1 MEKKMDQI
9 LAFEEPVNVNENIFR
24 NEIWS
29 AFARALNQKK
39 NLILDFRNVNFIVST
54 VVPKLCCF
62 GEIAKR
68 SGIQVEIIP
77 NTKLAIYLAE
87 MGFWRIATQNGL
99 FIFDERYLDFN
110 LLDKKV
116 TNALFCIE
124 KEALKHKY
132 IDTFEFADWAD
143 ERTKYKYWIRAEL
156 TGISNT
162 VGNGYYIVDNIP
174 EQCRAVLKTVSGFVG
189 YSEYTSEDTILG
201 PIVEL
206 VHNAVWHSHGK
217 CYFFVQTSRYKGEY
231 GRIGIDISVSDT
243 GCGLYKSL
251 VDKYDNDSFKYYKK
265 KDFEKLTDKV
275 EQNYYSIVEALFFR
289 EQSETRGL
297 YDIITDLSRE
307 PRKYFCELHLI
318 NGNIAV
324 DLEEGQKRGKNGV
337 ILDKY
342 DISNFVDNGISDIL
356 KKKKKYFS
364 VMRDI
369 DFSFCVD
376 IGITIPL

>member
-1 MEKKMDQI
+1 MRICDKN
-9 LAFEEPVNVNENIFR
+9 FEQ
-24 NEIWS
+24 
-29 AFARALNQKK
+29 L
-39 NLILDFRNVNFIVST
+39 
-54 VVPKLCCF
+54 
-62 GEIAKR
+62 
-68 SGIQVEIIP
+68 
-77 NTKLAIYLAE
+77 
-87 MGFWRIATQNGL
+87 
-99 FIFDERYLDFN
+99 
-110 LLDKKV
+110 
-116 TNALFCIE
+116 
-124 KEALKHKY
+124 H
-132 IDTFEFADWAD
+132 
-143 ERTKYKYWIRAEL
+143 
-156 TGISNT
+156 
-162 VGNGYYIVDNIP
+162 
-174 EQCRAVLKTVSGFVG
+174 
-189 YSEYTSEDTILG
+189 
-201 PIVEL
+201 
-206 VHNAVWHSHGK
+206 
-217 CYFFVQTSRYKGEY
+217 EY